1 MINKAIIMAGGS
13 GTRLKPLTNY
23 LNKHLLPVYNKPMIF
38 YPLSL
43 LIYAKVKEI
52 LIICNQE
59 DLKTFRKILFSYQ
72 KKYKILIKFKI
83 QTKKGG
89 GIAEG
94 LILGKNFLSNAK
106 KFALILGDN
115 FFFGKEFPKILNTKL
130 NEKSK
135 NSCVFLSK
143 VSDPKN
149 YGVAYLNKKKEI
161 NKIIEKPKN
170 PKSSFVITGLYVYHV
185 EVLRLLKQLKPSKRG
200 ELEITSLN
208 KILLKQKKLD
218 YVLNGRG
225 TTWFDLG
232 TYDNIYQCSEFVKLI
247 ETRQGL
253 KIFNL

>member
-43 LIYAKVKEI
+43 LIYAKVQEI

-115 FFFGKEFPKILNTKL
+115 FFFGK
-130 NEKSK
+130 K
-135 NSCVFLSK
+135 NF
-143 VSDPKN
+143 
-149 YGVAYLNKKKEI
+149 
-161 NKIIEKPKN
+161 
-170 PKSSFVITGLYVYHV
+170 
-185 EVLRLLKQLKPSKRG
+185 
-200 ELEITSLN
+200 
-208 KILLKQKKLD
+208 
-218 YVLNGRG
+218 
-225 TTWFDLG
+225 
-232 TYDNIYQCSEFVKLI
+232 
-247 ETRQGL
+247 
-253 KIFNL
+253 

>member
-59 DLKTFRKILFSYQ
+59 DLKTFRKILFSFQ

-94 LILGKNFLSNAK
+94 LTLGKKFLSNVN

-115 FFFGKEFPKILNTKL
+115 FFFGKEFPKILNKKL
-130 NEKSK
+130 LEKSK
-135 NSCVFLSK
+135 NSSIFLSK

-170 PKSSFVITGLYVYHV
+170 PKSSFVITGLYVYH
-185 EVLRLLKQLKPSKRG
+185 EDALKLLKRLKPSKRG

-232 TYDNIYQCSEFVKLI
+232 TYENIFQCSEFVKLI
-247 ETRQGL
+247 EKRQGT
-253 KIFNL
+253 KVSDI